1 MGNETAENTFDIRLQ
16 LDDDGN
22 IHVFHEFHIE
32 DDADL
37 DENPDIHKLVQRGYG
52 LISLMVAEN
61 ALIDKYGS
69 IALFGMAVAASNMG
83 GDDDDDD
90 DGDSGAAP
98 VIHDKQSDEDEDST
112 VVPFK
117 KTRH

>member
-1 MGNETAENTFDIRLQ
+1 MVNETAENTFDIRLQ
-16 LDDDGN
+16 LDDDGH
-22 IHVFHEFHIE
+22 IHVLHEFHIE
-32 DDADL
+32 DDADP

-90 DGDSGAAP
+90 GDNDAAP

-117 KTRH
+117 KTCH